1 MQQSISGAEYRHS
14 PVIFP
19 LQYAFILF
27 NSGDRLMRI
36 IGHRGARGEAPEN
49 TLGGFQYIQDL
60 GIRAV
65 EFDVRQLKDNA
76 LIIMH
81 DDDFARTT
89 GQAKPLYECSRDDL
103 NHYNHAVAWSTWN
116 KVEATPLL
124 NQTLNVIQNF
134 DHIEV
139 EVKAV
144 SNEAEAEKITLALEQ
159 QLKGFEHSAII
170 TSFDP
175 KIHYAL
181 KQQKSQFKRGLLIET
196 DIKHQAIEQ
205 AVELGCCQLG
215 WMNQLASAD
224 IIKATQ
230 NADLKISVWTVNDI
244 ERAKEL
250 RDLGVQGLI
259 TDYPK
264 MMLTYL

>member
-1 MQQSISGAEYRHS
+1 
-14 PVIFP
+14 
-19 LQYAFILF
+19 
-27 NSGDRLMRI
+27 MRI

-49 TLGGFQYIQDL
+49 TLGGFQYIQDI

-81 DDDFARTT
+81 DDDFVRTT
-89 GQAKPLYECSRDDL
+89 GQQKHLYECNRDDISQ
-103 NHYNHAVAWSTWN
+103 YNHAVTWSEWN
-116 KVEATPLL
+116 KVEATPLFD
-124 NQTLNVIQNF
+124 QTLKVIHNF

-144 SNEAEAEKITLALEQ
+144 TNETQAEKITQELQQ

-175 KIHYAL
+175 KIHRAL
-181 KQQKSQFKRGLLIET
+181 KQQNSHFRRGLLIET
-196 DIKHQAIEQ
+196 DIQHHAIEQ
-205 AVELGCCQLG
+205 AIELGCCQIG
-215 WMNQLASAD
+215 WMNQLATHD
-224 IIKATQ
+224 MIKATQ
-230 NADLKISVWTVNDI
+230 AANLGISVWTVNDV
-244 ERAKEL
+244 ERAKQL
-250 RDLGVQGLI
+250 RDWGIQGLI

-264 MMLTYL
+264 RMMQVL

>member
-1 MQQSISGAEYRHS
+1 
-14 PVIFP
+14 
-19 LQYAFILF
+19 
-27 NSGDRLMRI
+27 MRI

-49 TLGGFQYIQDL
+49 TLGGFQYIQDI

-81 DDDFARTT
+81 DDDFVRTT
-89 GQAKPLYECSRDDL
+89 GQQKQLYECSREDL
-103 NHYNHAVAWSTWN
+103 AHYNHAVTWSEWN
-116 KVEATPLL
+116 NVEVTPLL
-124 NQTLNVIQNF
+124 NQTLSVIQNF

-139 EVKAV
+139 EVKTV
-144 SNEAEAEKITLALEQ
+144 KNEVEAEKITLELEQ
-159 QLKGFEHSAII
+159 QLKGFEHTAII

-175 KIHYAL
+175 KIHRAL
-181 KQQKSQFKRGLLIET
+181 KQQQSKFKRGLLIET
-196 DIKHQAIEQ
+196 DVKYQAIDQ
-205 AVELGCCQLG
+205 ALELDCCQIG
-215 WMNQLASAD
+215 WMNQLASKAL
-224 IIKATQ
+224 IQATQ
-230 NADLKISVWTVNDI
+230 AAKLNISVWTVNNI

-264 MMLTYL
+264 LMMQHL